1 MPIIIDKVTT
11 RTTPGE
17 TVDVLVT
24 ERGIAV
30 NPKRKDLQ
38 EQLKTAGIK
47 IFAIEEL
54 KQIAE
59 NIAGK
64 PAVYKPAGKVIAQ
77 VEYRDGTI
85 IDQVYQTK

>member
-1 MPIIIDKVTT
+1 MFKLISVSELARRIGQTPQNFGKKMKRDTVTL
-11 RTTPGE
+11 
-17 TVDVLVT
+17 D
-24 ERGIAV
+24 
-30 NPKRKDLQ
+30 
-38 EQLKTAGIK
+38 
-47 IFAIEEL
+47 EL